1 MKLQDLLVET
11 PYVEET
17 RGNLEVEI
25 EAVTSSSK
33 EKTRN
38 GLFFCIVGAQFDAH
52 DYAWEAVENGCV
64 ALIVEH
70 FVELPV
76 PQIRVSDGRA
86 AMARMA
92 DTFFGHPS
100 RQMRMVGITGTKG
113 KTTTTY
119 LLKSIF
125 EKAGYKCGIIGS
137 TGSVIGNRHLDGKLT
152 TPDPIDL
159 QKTLRLMLDE
169 GVQVVCMEVSA
180 HAIDMSRLDGMTFE
194 VGCYTNLSQDHLDY
208 FYTMDR
214 YFETKKQFFTSGM
227 VRNAALN
234 ADDERALKIRQDLQ
248 IPFIT
253 FGICVDAD
261 VFARDIEITE
271 EGVHFTIQMHGMH
284 DIAVRMRMT
293 GMFNVYNAL
302 AATSC
307 AFIMGIE
314 TEKIKAGL
322 ESVTRVPGRIEMLQ
336 TGTPYKVILDYSH
349 SPDALENILKTVRQ
363 FARNRVIAL
372 FGCGGDR
379 DKGKRP
385 MMGEIGGRLAD
396 HCILTSD
403 NPRTENPMVILAA
416 IEKGIKPTG
425 KSYEVIEN
433 RREAIRHA
441 LEMAQDGD
449 VIVLAGKGHETYQE
463 IMGVKRPF
471 DEKVIVSELL
481 LEIKQRGKD
490 PKQNGESSCTE

>member
-1 MKLQDLLVET
+1 MLLKELLENM

-17 RGNLEVEI
+17 RGDLQTDIREI
-25 EAVTSSSK
+25 TSSSRD
-33 EKTRN
+33 KTDA
-38 GLFFCIVGAQFDAH
+38 GLFFCIVGARFDAH

-70 FVELPV
+70 FVDLPV
-76 PQIRVSDGRA
+76 PQVRVSNGRA
-86 AMARMA
+86 AMARVAEAFYGFPAREMK
-92 DTFFGHPS
+92 
-100 RQMRMVGITGTKG
+100 MIGITGTKG

-119 LLKSIF
+119 LLKSIC
-125 EKAGYKCGIIGS
+125 EKAGYACGIIGS
-137 TGSVIGNRHLDGKLT
+137 TGSVIGSRHLDSKLT

-159 QKTLRLMLDE
+159 QKTLRMMRDE
-169 GVQVVCMEVSA
+169 GVEVVCMEVSA
-180 HAIDMSRLDGMTFE
+180 HAIDMNRLDGMIFE

-208 FYTMDR
+208 FYTMER

-234 ADDERALKIRQDLQ
+234 ADEETSAEIRKDLT
-248 IPFIT
+248 IPNMT
-253 FGICVDAD
+253 YGICVDAD

-271 EGVHFTIQMHGMH
+271 EGVHFNVQLHGAH
-284 DIAVRMRMT
+284 DFSVQMRMT

-302 AATSC
+302 AAASC
-307 AFIMGIE
+307 ALILGIE
-314 TEKIKAGL
+314 PEQIREGL
-322 ESVTRVPGRIEMLQ
+322 EAVTRVPGRIEMLQ

-363 FARNRVIAL
+363 FTRGRLIAV

-396 HCILTSD
+396 YCILTSD
-403 NPRTENPMVILAA
+403 NPRTENPLVILAA
-416 IEKGIKPTG
+416 IEKGIRPTG
-425 KSYEVIEN
+425 KPYTVIEN
-433 RREAIRHA
+433 RKEAIRTA
-441 LEMAQDGD
+441 LTMARDGD

-481 LEIKQRGKD
+481 REMKQE
-490 PKQNGESSCTE
+490 QTE